1 MQPAQRNGKNIEIDQ
16 VDFSERSPFIFYI
29 STCKGPWGPGSLG
42 CTPSPERGD
51 HLPGEQPGAEG
62 AVRSSLGPKRHPK
75 RIPQR
80 LPEAKKRLPLEK
92 GAIYYKSRVS
102 AEIDEKRTQSDPGVP
117 SATMINA

>member
-1 MQPAQRNGKNIEIDQ
+1 MQPAQRNRKNIEIDQ

-62 AVRSSLGPKRHPK
+62 AVRSSLGPKRLPK
-75 RIPQR
+75 GSLRGFRKQK
-80 LPEAKKRLPLEK
+80 KKRLPLEK
-92 GAIYYKSRVS
+92 DEIY
-102 AEIDEKRTQSDPGVP
+102 
-117 SATMINA
+117 